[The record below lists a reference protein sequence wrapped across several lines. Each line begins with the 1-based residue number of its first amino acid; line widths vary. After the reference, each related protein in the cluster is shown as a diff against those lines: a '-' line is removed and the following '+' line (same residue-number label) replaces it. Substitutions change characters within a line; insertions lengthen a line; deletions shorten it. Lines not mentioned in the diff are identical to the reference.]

1 MIAGYKSC
9 LLSSWF
15 GMKADRL
22 PPPPPGV
29 DLELADPGAGV
40 GPRWPI
46 GARTGNLG
54 AGAGQGGQRGHTA
67 RSWGAER
74 LERRCG
80 RSCTWESG
88 DARPKVW
95 PRGGGP
101 IWRSSARSLLK
112 PALTRENVLRAG
124 VLWAISGY
132 DP

>member
-67 RSWGAER
+67 GLGGRAPRAQVWPILHMGIW
-74 LERRCG
+74 RRQ
-80 RSCTWESG
+80 
-88 DARPKVW
+88 AQVW
-95 PRGGGP
+95 PRGGSYLAVVCQVTPETGADQGK
-101 IWRSSARSLLK
+101 RAQ
-112 PALTRENVLRAG
+112 AG